1 MVIVYYGKPVDTPLI
16 GKLVVGYYSK
26 PVETHSLY
34 MIGVV
39 FGETSQVDM
48 VIGYYGKPVDTPFI

>member
-48 VIGYYGKPVDTPFI
+48 VIGYFGKPL